1 MRVFVAGATGA
12 TGTVFVPLA
21 EKRGHQ
27 LVLHVRPTTAQK
39 HPLGRDPRAAV
50 FDLADT
56 AALREAVR
64 GCDVIV
70 SLVGTMKRRFDQ
82 GDTYDSSDLGSTRFL
97 VAAALAERVSRF
109 RLLSSYGAGGM
120 GAYPKM
126 KGECERMVRET
137 RNIRWTIF
145 RPSALISPD
154 DFGESHLGKREVPGF
169 AVAMGNGLRMIPGLS
184 GWADDIRAIPIE
196 VVARAILATLESP
209 RDGEI
214 LSGRDLWIL
223 GDA

>member
-27 LVLHVRPTTAQK
+27 LVLHVRPVTAAG
-39 HPLGRDPRAAV
+39 HPLGRDPRAVV
-50 FDLADT
+50 FDLADPD
-56 AALREAVR
+56 ALRQAVR

-70 SLVGTMKRRFDQ
+70 SLVGTMKKRFDQ
-82 GDTYDSSDLGSTRFL
+82 GDTYDSSDVGSTRAL

-109 RLLSSYGAGGM
+109 RLLSSYGAGGP
-120 GAYPKM
+120 GAYAQM
-126 KGECERMVRET
+126 KGDCEQLLRGAG
-137 RNIRWTIF
+137 NIRWSIF
-145 RPSALISPD
+145 RPSALVSPAQ
-154 DFGESHLGKREVPGF
+154 FGESHHGKREVPGF
-169 AVAMGNGLRMIPGLS
+169 VIGLGNALRALPGLQ
-184 GWADDIRAIPIE
+184 GWADDIRPIPID

-209 RDGEI
+209 RDGEV

-223 GDA
+223 GVV